1 MQYEVRFQSI
11 PGRNGDLILPNGRYP
26 NAQVTYSVF
35 LPAKTLPELQRKLT
49 AVKAWLYTEPD
60 RYHELRDSEDTEAY
74 RMAVIN
80 TQLDITQEVNRI
92 GRFTVSFSCLP
103 YRYLL
108 SGTEKRTFSAAMRFV
123 NPYPFTAKPF
133 ITVIGAGR
141 SGTVKF
147 THGGEEKEWTI
158 NGVNGRLDIDSA
170 EMIVTMDGAIANDR
184 LEGDGFPVF
193 EPGATTV
200 SFSGAVT
207 SMEITPR
214 WVTL

>member
-1 MQYEVRFQSI
+1 M
-11 PGRNGDLILPNGRYP
+11 
-26 NAQVTYSVF
+26 A
-35 LPAKTLPELQRKLT
+35 ELTEKMT